1 MSEDCLYLN
10 IYTPRDADESSGYAV
25 MLFLHG
31 GSFEFSSGG
40 ADVYNG
46 ETFVNKGE
54 VILVT
59 TNYRLGKIT
68 FADFFSF
75 SLFFSCPAPCF
86 CNDHAQLQSLIL
98 SFFFFVL
105 VIVSFLG
112 ELTLRRNGH
121 STKWPFRRYGK
132 RRNGLRR
139 NAVQP

>member
-1 MSEDCLYLN
+1 MKSLSFLAGRTLDVIYFSLLQMSEDCLYLN

-59 TNYRLGKIT
+59 TNYRLGKNNI
-68 FADFFSF
+68 
-75 SLFFSCPAPCF
+75 C
-86 CNDHAQLQSLIL
+86 
-98 SFFFFVL
+98 
-105 VIVSFLG
+105 
-112 ELTLRRNGH
+112 
-121 STKWPFRRYGK
+121 
-132 RRNGLRR
+132 
-139 NAVQP
+139 

>member
-75 SLFFSCPAPCF
+75 SLFFLPR
-86 CNDHAQLQSLIL
+86 SLL
-98 SFFFFVL
+98 L
-105 VIVSFLG
+105 
-112 ELTLRRNGH
+112 
-121 STKWPFRRYGK
+121 
-132 RRNGLRR
+132 
-139 NAVQP
+139 

>member
-59 TNYRLGKIT
+59 TNYRLGKNNI
-68 FADFFSF
+68 
-75 SLFFSCPAPCF
+75 C
-86 CNDHAQLQSLIL
+86 
-98 SFFFFVL
+98 
-105 VIVSFLG
+105 
-112 ELTLRRNGH
+112 
-121 STKWPFRRYGK
+121 
-132 RRNGLRR
+132 
-139 NAVQP
+139 